1 MSPEL
6 GREKV
11 SLTQGYW
18 FYFDDEG
25 TQIAAHGSALSGKE
39 NVFIDGEIASTK
51 RSFKR
56 KSTHDFQY
64 KGHNYQV
71 VFFMES
77 ILTGTLSCSLY
88 KNAELISATTKSYA
102 MKTFNWQIFL
112 TAMAVGA
119 ICGYS
124 TVWLIHR
131 LS

>member
-39 NVFIDGEIASTK
+39 IVFIDGEIASTK
-51 RSFKR
+51 RSFRR
-56 KSTHDFQY
+56 KSNHDFEY
-64 KGHNYQV
+64 KGRNYQI

-77 ILTGTLSCSLY
+77 ILNGTLYCSLY
-88 KNAELISATTKSYA
+88 KAGELLSTTSKSYS
-102 MKTFNWQIFL
+102 MKTFSWKTFL